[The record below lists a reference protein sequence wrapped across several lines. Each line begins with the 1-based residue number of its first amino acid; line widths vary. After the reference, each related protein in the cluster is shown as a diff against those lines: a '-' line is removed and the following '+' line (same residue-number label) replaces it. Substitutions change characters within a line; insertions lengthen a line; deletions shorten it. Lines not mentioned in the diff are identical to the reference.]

1 MKCPAPKKPETI
13 SASVAPNQSPAS
25 AFPLPPSQ
33 TLAPATAP
41 VINES
46 PDAIITETLDW
57 MITNW
62 NASAETLFGYSA
74 EEVIGMPITVLIPS
88 DRSDEAASIM
98 DKICDGESVTDFD
111 TVRLRKGGTPLHVS
125 VSVSPMFDSAGKV
138 IGASECV
145 RDSVS
150 QAETQVAAAIEL
162 VRSDSQSAR
171 HKNEFVTAQATKL
184 LRESIQSLID
194 SYQEIK
200 VWIDQNAKHAK
211 ANAERLELAT
221 QSLQASLTHRGLNKL
236 ALEAAQT
243 QIEAS
248 RVINDA
254 NVNIIAQNK
263 LSMSESLSELSRV
276 SLAFETASANAL
288 TDSLTKLPNRRLFND
303 RLHQAILASARSK
316 TYTAVVFID
325 LDDFKPINDQYG
337 HAVGDLLLIKIAD
350 RIKKAVR
357 DTDTVAR
364 FGGDEFVVVLCD
376 LNADRKNAVA
386 EVASIGEK
394 IGRSIAMPIT
404 VKNGEESV
412 LVIPQCTAS
421 IGGALSLYSRGAS
434 EIVFDSLLAL
444 ADAAM
449 YQAKQ
454 AGGDRLCID
463 ESLAGLTRAPWASR
477 SSNGA
482 GRKNR

>member
-1 MKCPAPKKPETI
+1 
-13 SASVAPNQSPAS
+13 
-25 AFPLPPSQ
+25 
-33 TLAPATAP
+33 
-41 VINES
+41 
-46 PDAIITETLDW
+46 
-57 MITNW
+57 
-62 NASAETLFGYSA
+62 
-74 EEVIGMPITVLIPS
+74 
-88 DRSDEAASIM
+88 
-98 DKICDGESVTDFD
+98 
-111 TVRLRKGGTPLHVS
+111 
-125 VSVSPMFDSAGKV
+125 
-138 IGASECV
+138 
-145 RDSVS
+145 
-150 QAETQVAAAIEL
+150 
-162 VRSDSQSAR
+162 
-171 HKNEFVTAQATKL
+171 
-184 LRESIQSLID
+184 
-194 SYQEIK
+194 
-200 VWIDQNAKHAK
+200 
-211 ANAERLELAT
+211 
-221 QSLQASLTHRGLNKL
+221 L

-263 LSMSESLSELSRV
+263 LSMSESLSELGRV
-276 SLAFETASANAL
+276 TLAFETASTNAL

-337 HAVGDLLLIKIAD
+337 HAVGDLLLIEIAD

-357 DTDTVAR
+357 GTDTVAR

-394 IGRSIAMPIT
+394 IGRSIAMLTT
-404 VKNGEESV
+404 VKNGKESV

-421 IGGALSLYSRGAS
+421 IGGALSLYSRGAT

-454 AGGDRLCID
+454 AGGNRLCID
-463 ESLAGLTRAPWASR
+463 ESLAGFTRAPWASR